1 MATSQNGWTV
11 HEDQS
16 DLVALGYVTGRVRGG
31 DVHTILTD
39 LCRWFD
45 REIEPIRRADSWGWA
60 YRPIRGKTNGYS
72 NHSSGTAIDVNATTH
87 PLGVRNTFTAD
98 QRAKIRAKLRD
109 YEGAVRWGGDYQ
121 NRPDDMHFEINADA
135 ATLARIAKKLG
146 GASSSVKPSSSAK
159 PSTGG
164 STSKP
169 STTNPKPNP
178 NKSEE
183 DELMAL
189 SKDTLNQIATAV
201 LTVPVTANGKKAA
214 LVQHM
219 AEGFVDDDAQSKK
232 LAELDGKI
240 AALAQQVAKIAKKVG
255 A

>member
-1 MATSQNGWTV
+1 MATSQNGWPV
-11 HEDQS
+11 HTDQS
-16 DLVALGYVTGRVRGG
+16 ELTILSYVTGRVRGG
-31 DVHTILTD
+31 AVHTIFND
-39 LCRWFD
+39 LCSWFD
-45 REIEPIRRADSWGWA
+45 RNIEPIRKKDSWGWA

-72 NHSSGTAIDVNATTH
+72 NHSSGTAIDLNATDH
-87 PLGVRNTFTAD
+87 PLGKWNTFTAG
-98 QRAKIRAKLRD
+98 QRARIRAKLRD

-121 NRPDDMHFEINADA
+121 NRPDDMHLEINADA
-135 ATLARIAKKLG
+135 ATLARVARKLTSPG
-146 GASSSVKPSSSAK
+146 VPVK

-164 STSKP
+164 STTKP
-169 STTNPKPNP
+169 STTKPT

-189 SKDTLNQIATAV
+189 SKETLNQIATAV
-201 LTVPVTANGKKAA
+201 LTVPVTANGKQAA

-219 AEGFVDDDAQSKK
+219 AEGFVDDDTQSRK

>member
-1 MATSQNGWTV
+1 MGDSLIRIGTEVDGDPALACPHMAQWWPVFTALVKQRFGVSLEILQAAGSYSKSGATHVEGTSVDWRTWRFTPAVVNGI
-11 HEDQS
+11 
-16 DLVALGYVTGRVRGG
+16 VALAREMGARATWYRTKAQGFDPHVHMALDCPCRSGADYQTAAVDAGYNGLGKNGRGG
-31 DVHTILTD
+31 KD
-39 LCRWFD
+39 
-45 REIEPIRRADSWGWA
+45 
-60 YRPIRGKTNGYS
+60 
-72 NHSSGTAIDVNATTH
+72 TH
-87 PLGVRNTFTAD
+87 PAPSTR
-98 QRAKIRAKLRD
+98 RD
-109 YEGAVRWGGDYQ
+109 YKAGIAW
-121 NRPDDMHFEINADA
+121 
-135 ATLARIAKKLG
+135 ATKQLG
-146 GASSSVKPSSSAK
+146 SASSR
-159 PSTGG
+159 
-164 STSKP
+164 
-169 STTNPKPNP
+169 PKPTTNP

-219 AEGFVDDDAQSKK
+219 ADGFVDDEAQSKK

>member
-11 HEDQS
+11 HEDQ
-16 DLVALGYVTGRVRGG
+16 DNLVALSYVTGRVRGG
-31 DVHTILTD
+31 AVHAIFND
-39 LCRWFD
+39 LCGWFD
-45 REIEPIRRADSWGWA
+45 RNIEPIRRSDSWGWA
-60 YRPIRGKTNGYS
+60 YRPIRGKTDGYS
-72 NHSSGTAIDVNATTH
+72 NHSSGTAIDLNATSH
-87 PLGVRNTFTAD
+87 PLGKWNTFSPD

-121 NRPDDMHFEINADA
+121 NRPDDMHLEINVDA
-135 ATLARIAKKLG
+135 ATLARVAQKL
-146 GASSSVKPSSSAK
+146 GASSSVK

-169 STTNPKPNP
+169 STTNPKPSTNQ
-178 NKSEE
+178 SEE

-219 AEGFVDDDAQSKK
+219 AEGFVDDEVQSKK
-232 LAELDGKI
+232 LAELDQKI

>member
-11 HEDQS
+11 HEDQTN
-16 DLVALGYVTGRVRGG
+16 LVTLGYVTGRVRGG
-31 DVHTILTD
+31 AVHAVLND
-39 LCRWFD
+39 LCGWFD
-45 REIEPIRRADSWGWA
+45 RNIEPIRRTDSWGWA

-72 NHSSGTAIDVNATTH
+72 NHSSGTAIDLNATTH

-121 NRPDDMHFEINADA
+121 NRPDDMHFEINVDA
-135 ATLARIAKKLG
+135 ATLTRIAKKLG
-146 GASSSVKPSSSAK
+146 GASSGVKPLSGVKPSV
-159 PSTGG
+159 GG
-164 STSKP
+164 STTKP
-169 STTNPKPNP
+169 STTNPNQ
-178 NKSEE
+178 SEE

-189 SKDTLNQIATAV
+189 SKDTLKQITDATLGV
-201 LTVPVTANGKKAA
+201 NVTANGKSAP

-219 AEGFVDDDAQSKK
+219 AEAFVADKAQSAK

-240 AALAQQVAKIAKKVG
+240 SALSKQLAAIAKKVG

>member
-1 MATSQNGWTV
+1 MGDSLIRIGTEVDGDSALACPHMAQWWPVFTALVKDRFGVSLEILQAAGSYSKSGATHVEGTSVDWRTWRFTPAVVNGI
-11 HEDQS
+11 
-16 DLVALGYVTGRVRGG
+16 VALAREMGARATWYRTKAQGFGPHVHMALDCPCRSGADYQTAAVDAGYNGLGARGRGG
-31 DVHTILTD
+31 KD
-39 LCRWFD
+39 
-45 REIEPIRRADSWGWA
+45 
-60 YRPIRGKTNGYS
+60 
-72 NHSSGTAIDVNATTH
+72 TH
-87 PLGVRNTFTAD
+87 PAPSTR
-98 QRAKIRAKLRD
+98 RD
-109 YEGAVRWGGDYQ
+109 YKAGIAW
-121 NRPDDMHFEINADA
+121 
-135 ATLARIAKKLG
+135 ATKQLG
-146 GASSSVKPSSSAK
+146 SASSK
-159 PSTGG
+159 
-164 STSKP
+164 
-169 STTNPKPNP
+169 PKPTTNP

>member
-1 MATSQNGWTV
+1 MGDSLIRIGTEVDGDPALACPHMAQWWPVFTRLVKDRFGVSLEILQAAGSYSKSGATHVEGTSVDWRTWRFTPAVVNGI
-11 HEDQS
+11 
-16 DLVALGYVTGRVRGG
+16 VALAREMGARATWYRTKAQGFDPHVHMALDCPCRSGADYQTAAVDAGYNGLGARGRGG
-31 DVHTILTD
+31 KD
-39 LCRWFD
+39 
-45 REIEPIRRADSWGWA
+45 
-60 YRPIRGKTNGYS
+60 
-72 NHSSGTAIDVNATTH
+72 TH
-87 PLGVRNTFTAD
+87 PAPSTR
-98 QRAKIRAKLRD
+98 RD
-109 YEGAVRWGGDYQ
+109 YKAGIAW
-121 NRPDDMHFEINADA
+121 
-135 ATLARIAKKLG
+135 ATKQLG
-146 GASSSVKPSSSAK
+146 SASSKPK
-159 PSTGG
+159 P
-164 STSKP
+164 
-169 STTNPKPNP
+169 TTNPT

-189 SKDTLNQIATAV
+189 SKETLNQIATAV